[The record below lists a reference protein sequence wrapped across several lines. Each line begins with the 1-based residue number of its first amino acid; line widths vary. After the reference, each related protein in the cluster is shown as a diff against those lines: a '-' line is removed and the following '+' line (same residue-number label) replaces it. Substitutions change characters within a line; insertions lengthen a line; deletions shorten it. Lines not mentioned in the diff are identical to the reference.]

1 MVGIKISVVFVVAT
15 IIKGC
20 FLLSR
25 SISGNSLQLQG
36 AIERSAWRFVRPGW
50 GRLSVHYTCDLIG
63 CSYLSAGKR
72 DGSMARVGLSVNA
85 VGLLISITGTVLL
98 FQHTTNKY
106 HSAVRDIGS
115 IAVAYLGVILLEI
128 SVSVT
133 GVALLL

>member
-1 MVGIKISVVFVVAT
+1 
-15 IIKGC
+15 
-20 FLLSR
+20 
-25 SISGNSLQLQG
+25 
-36 AIERSAWRFVRPGW
+36 
-50 GRLSVHYTCDLIG
+50 
-63 CSYLSAGKR
+63 
-72 DGSMARVGLSVNA
+72 MARVGLSVNA